1 MELVQ
6 SMLVSNYAKKAS
18 QAYNQSCS
26 SATVNYH
33 FPSLQTVSATK
44 SFQWGVIN
52 VSLQHHHFHAR
63 KDDISIPLF
72 SHPSERSLNASFTRS
87 SDAAERA
94 SFSFGRPR
102 KTEMAPVTKSGGEKP
117 AEQRSS
123 HAEVK
128 RSRPSLA
135 TACFFLKR
143 RGSLD

>member
-1 MELVQ
+1 MWNLFKACWCQTMQRRHLKLITKAVLQPLSTTTFPPCKQ
-6 SMLVSNYAKKAS
+6 SQQPNP
-18 QAYNQSCS
+18 
-26 SATVNYH
+26 
-33 FPSLQTVSATK
+33 F
-44 SFQWGVIN
+44 
-52 VSLQHHHFHAR
+52 SLQHHHFHAR